1 MANDVKWI
9 KIVTDI
15 FDDEKIQIIDAM
27 PEHDAIIVIWFKL
40 LCLAGKQNNSGVFG
54 GANCLAYNDEMFAAV
69 FHRPLNTIR
78 MAMQTFEQLHM
89 VEKIDDVYTIPNWE
103 KHQSLDAIS
112 KKQEYDREY
121 QRRRRQLKQQKVLE
135 LPENRTTIVRQSHDV
150 VSLDIDKE
158 LEGEL
163 DKEGSICASA
173 DASAK
178 PTRHKYGRY
187 ENVLLSDEDM
197 VKLKQEF
204 PTDWEER
211 IERLSEYIASKG
223 AKYKNHLATIRAWAR
238 KDKNEEKPKDDEPP
252 KTKWFFAG
260 GD

>member
-15 FDDEKIQIIDAM
+15 FDDEKMQIIDAM

-54 GANCLAYNDEMFAAV
+54 GVNCLAYNDEMFAAV

-121 QRRRRQLKQQKVLE
+121 QRRRRQFKQQKVLE

-150 VSLDIDKE
+150 VSLDIE

-163 DKEGSICASA
+163 DKEGSIRASA
-173 DASAK
+173 DASAS
-178 PTRHKYGRY
+178 PTRHKYGQY

-197 VKLKQEF
+197 VKLKNEF
-204 PTDWEER
+204 PTDWEQR

-238 KDKNEEKPKDDEPP
+238 KDKMKETVKQNSGFEPNWGDD
-252 KTKWFFAG
+252 
-260 GD
+260 